1 MSTPS
6 STASNS
12 ALPSPATP
20 LLIGD
25 HPALDFL
32 NSILSP
38 AGFPIDFLETGSS
51 LAIWM
56 PAAKILPDRVAQ
68 SLATFTPEQKEVLAA
83 RVRELREYFRAL
95 LVKRQ
100 QAHEAGAVP
109 LQDNDI
115 GFLNDFLR
123 AAPLVQQLCMEDGAI
138 KLLALRDLSKP
149 VSVIA
154 EIATLCADLLA
165 NHPIEQVRKCENP
178 ACTMWFND
186 AKRGPKR
193 RWCSMALCGNRAKVA
208 AHRARLKNDA

>member
-6 STASNS
+6 STASSS
-12 ALPSPATP
+12 ALPGPASP

-32 NSILSP
+32 NSIFSP
-38 AGFPIDFLETGSS
+38 AGFPVDLLENGGS
-51 LAIWM
+51 LEIWLQ
-56 PAAKILPDRVAQ
+56 AAKVAQDRVVQ
-68 SLATFTPEQKEVLAA
+68 SLAAFSPEQKDVLAG
-83 RVRELREYFRAL
+83 RLRELREYFRAL
-95 LVKRQ
+95 LFKRQ
-100 QAHEAGAVP
+100 QTHEAGSAA
-109 LQDNDI
+109 LQENDI
-115 GFLNDFLR
+115 SFLNDFLR
-123 AAPLVQQLCMEDGAI
+123 AAPLVQQLCVEDGAI

-208 AHRARLKNDA
+208 AHRARLKND